1 MAANERLKKHEFC
14 SSRKNVVVPT
24 NSYGIRAA
32 HAKLWHDFITVHTLD
47 SSENTG
53 STGQL
58 IDSCESI
65 KSDTMIQS
73 KEIVAYVESEMKK
86 DDKPSVIVQHEYQK
100 SLTQAGIQREKD
112 KEQVANVA
120 IQSQVQ
126 T

>member
-53 STGQL
+53 STGLQNNFFCQFFL
-58 IDSCESI
+58 KYKFFINFLKI
-65 KSDTMIQS
+65 R
-73 KEIVAYVESEMKK
+73 VV
-86 DDKPSVIVQHEYQK
+86 
-100 SLTQAGIQREKD
+100 
-112 KEQVANVA
+112 N
-120 IQSQVQ
+120 
-126 T
+126 